1 MNELEAL
8 RRTVEDMLREAQKD
22 ERRRYSAYLAGS
34 GRLPE
39 WRYSVGYADGL
50 RKALAVFPSMK
61 PGGTR

>member
-8 RRTVEDMLREAQKD
+8 RRKVEDLLWEAQKD

-50 RKALAVFPSMK
+50 REALAVFPSVK
-61 PGGTR
+61 PGGAR